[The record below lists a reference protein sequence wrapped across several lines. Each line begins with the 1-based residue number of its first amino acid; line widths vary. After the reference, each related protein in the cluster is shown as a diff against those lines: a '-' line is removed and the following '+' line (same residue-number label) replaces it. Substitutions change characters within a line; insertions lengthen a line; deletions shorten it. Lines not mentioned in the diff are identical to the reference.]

1 MGEAAGATGSPPE
14 GTSERPSGAGSEG
27 SGTRSQ
33 RAGAS
38 SEGSGARSQRAGA
51 SSEGSEASSQRAGAS
66 SEGSEASSQR
76 AGAGSEGSGARS
88 QRAGAS
94 SEGARSRSRRS
105 RQAQRRTDT
114 KDPRRSRER
123 ALKILFQADVRG
135 VEPVTTLQR
144 LTDDPAARAMLDDAD
159 DLTSEQE
166 LLAQAEDDA
175 AAGTTDRAAVRAA
188 SIDGFT
194 RTLVLGVADHR
205 QEVDE
210 LIARFARRWQIHR
223 MPVVDRKVLRLAT
236 YELLH
241 EDTSPAVVINEAV
254 NLAKSLSTDDS
265 GRYVNGVL
273 ESIRK
278 HLAARSGGEEAP
290 GPGED
295 ADS

>member
-1 MGEAAGATGSPPE
+1 MGAAAGATGSPPE
-14 GTSERPSGAGSEG
+14 RTSGEPSGVGSEG
-27 SGTRSQ
+27 PGTRSE
-33 RAGAS
+33 RVGA
-38 SEGSGARSQRAGA
+38 
-51 SSEGSEASSQRAGAS
+51 SEGSEASSQRAGVS
-66 SEGSEASSQR
+66 SG
-76 AGAGSEGSGARS
+76 GG
-88 QRAGAS
+88 
-94 SEGARSRSRRS
+94 RSRRRS
-105 RQAQRRTDT
+105 RQGQRRTDT

-144 LTDDPAARAMLDDAD
+144 LTEDPAARAMLDDAD

-166 LLAQAEDDA
+166 LLAQVEDDV
-175 AAGTTDRAAVRAA
+175 AAGTTDRAAVRAP

-223 MPVVDRKVLRLAT
+223 MPVVDRNVLRLAT

-254 NLAKSLSTDDS
+254 NLAKALSTDDS

-273 ESIRK
+273 ESIRR
-278 HLAARSGGEEAP
+278 HLAARSGGEEAA
-290 GPGED
+290 GPVDGGEAAGPVD
-295 ADS
+295 GGEAAGPVDGGESAGPPEGAGS